1 MSHLDDMIDSI
12 KKVIIVPVHPAGY
25 PIIAAFVIVTL
36 LLFLMSEVLGWAGVV
51 LSLWCVYFFRDPVR
65 HTPVKE
71 SLVISPADGVV
82 SGIVENVSLPKE
94 LEWGDEEDYTR
105 VSVFLNVFNVHVNRV
120 PCSGVIKKVVYTP
133 GKFLNASLDKASEDN
148 ERSAAVMETKDGKL
162 IGFVQ
167 IAGFVARRIICDLH
181 EKQEVETGEK
191 YGIIRFGSRADIY
204 LPKGVSPMV
213 AIGQTMVGGETV
225 IADMKSKEKARAAEV
240 RD

>member
-12 KKVIIVPVHPAGY
+12 KKVIIVPIHPAGY
-25 PIIAAFVIVTL
+25 PIIATFVVVTL
-36 LLFLMSEVLGWAGVV
+36 LFFLMSTVLGWAGVV

-65 HTPVKE
+65 YTPVKDN
-71 SLVISPADGVV
+71 LVISPADGVV
-82 SGIVENVSLPKE
+82 SSIVENVPLPKE
-94 LEWGDEEDYTR
+94 LDWDDAEEYTR

-120 PCSGVIKKVVYTP
+120 PCSGVIKKVIYTP

-148 ERSAAVMETKDGKL
+148 ERSAALVETSEGKL

-181 EKQEVETGEK
+181 ENQEVETGER

-204 LPKGVSPMV
+204 LPKGTHPLVSV
-213 AIGQTMVGGETV
+213 GQTMVGGESV
-225 IADMKSKEKARAAEV
+225 IADMKSKEKARQSEV